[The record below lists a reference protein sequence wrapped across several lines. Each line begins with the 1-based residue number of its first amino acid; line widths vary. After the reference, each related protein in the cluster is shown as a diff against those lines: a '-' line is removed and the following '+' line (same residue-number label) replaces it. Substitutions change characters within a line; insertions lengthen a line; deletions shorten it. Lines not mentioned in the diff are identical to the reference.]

1 MFLIMQEIMQKGF
14 NFKIFIYVKIL
25 NSLKPLKI
33 GSFRILESRMNLLKH
48 STSSVS
54 YIKSLNYWAII
65 YLLLGFQN
73 QLSSISGT
81 KWRR

>member
-1 MFLIMQEIMQKGF
+1 MSI
-14 NFKIFIYVKIL
+14 KIL

-54 YIKSLNYWAII
+54 YIKKFE
-65 YLLLGFQN
+65 LLGYYLFTFRIPKSIIIN
-73 QLSSISGT
+73 QWHEVEEVGSEHKFSINLLII
-81 KWRR
+81 K